1 MRQKI
6 TYVLKY
12 NLLTALLL
20 TGAICCAVG
29 ATWCRYQKTIE
40 APASF
45 IIEGPGDFVI
55 LGPEEGTKPGI
66 WCVDEEAGLARMD
79 FQVANGVEENFAT
92 EDGVFRLRLLATEG
106 IPANA
111 EVSLVV
117 INEEGIRQTYPI
129 HAEQI
134 AFEGKY
140 LALCNEMGDGTRY
153 RFMDGDRELV
163 LKLDGGKRSV
173 LKCSIVVKGN
183 VEPFL
188 AEMQLM
194 DAAYGNEAD
203 ILTNYVDKVEEKPSF
218 LLPQWTSGEEAPQT
232 ELFLSTQDVRTE
244 GKLVVRTESTLVSPV
259 LEKMDVES
267 VSDKETV
274 QELEVIV
281 EPDEVQ
287 EVKLTLVPDETL
299 LKDLTDPV
307 TVKAD
312 VTWSFTNEEG
322 EAEELAVELVAVLN
336 PAKELMP
343 SEPSEESSEAGSEP
357 SEESSESG
365 NAPSEEN
372 SESGSAPSEENSES
386 GSAPS
391 EESSEGSSEP
401 NEESSEDSEEPSEES
416 NEDSGEPSEESDES
430 GSVSGEESSEA
441 DEADCI
447 LMLTFE
453 AGEPDI
459 STEVEEASEFNDF
472 IETSELSDSTEA
484 GEPSDSSESSES
496 TEASEPSISTEE
508 EEFST
513 FVVKKQNAKHQMA
526 LTGLVQKLS
535 LTESIAGQVT
545 YIGEETPTTSQQLQ
559 ELHIVSHLA
568 VWGFSIPESNLVVET
583 TMEGLAA
590 EGYQKVENS
599 PAPKVTIS
607 DVTEGDF
614 EGGKFVTIQGNNALA
629 GTYRLIFT
637 QKTDDNL
644 VVHTEYIPIFVNYRF
659 EDALK
664 AEAQEE

>member
-6 TYVLKY
+6 AYVFKY

-29 ATWCRYQKTIE
+29 VTWCRYQKTIE

-45 IIEGPGDFVI
+45 IIEGPGNFVI
-55 LGPEEGTKPGI
+55 LGPEEGTKPGV
-66 WCVDEEAGLARMD
+66 WHVDEEAGLARMD
-79 FQVANGVEENFAT
+79 FQVANGVDENFST

-117 INEEGIRQTYPI
+117 ISEDGIRQTYPI

-134 AFEGKY
+134 MFEGKY

-153 RFMDGDRELV
+153 RFMEGERELV

-188 AEMQLM
+188 AELQLI

-203 ILTNYVDKVEEKPSF
+203 ILTNYVDKVEEKTSF
-218 LLPQWTSGEEAPQT
+218 LLPQWTSGEEPLQT
-232 ELFLSTQDVRTE
+232 ELLLSTQDSRTE
-244 GKLVVRTESTLVSPV
+244 GKLIVCTESTLVSPV
-259 LEKMDVES
+259 FESMDVT
-267 VSDKETV
+267 DKEAV

-287 EVKLTLVPDETL
+287 EVKLLLVPDETL
-299 LKDLTDPV
+299 LKELTEPV

-312 VTWSFTNEEG
+312 VTWSFTNEAG
-322 EAEELAVELVAVLN
+322 ETEELAVELVAVLN
-336 PAKELMP
+336 PAKALMP

-357 SEESSESG
+357 SEENGESESV
-365 NAPSEEN
+365 PSEESGEDS
-372 SESGSAPSEENSES
+372 SE
-386 GSAPS
+386 PS

-401 NEESSEDSEEPSEES
+401 SEENTEGSEEPSEESSEDREEPSEES
-416 NEDSGEPSEESDES
+416 NEESSEAAEAEGILMLTLEIDEIDISTEEEEARELNESGESTEAGEPSE
-430 GSVSGEESSEA
+430 SSE
-441 DEADCI
+441 
-447 LMLTFE
+447 
-453 AGEPDI
+453 
-459 STEVEEASEFNDF
+459 
-472 IETSELSDSTEA
+472 STEA

-496 TEASEPSISTEE
+496 TEASEPSESSESTEASEPSISTEE
-508 EEFST
+508 EEEAVFT

-559 ELHIVSHLA
+559 ELHMVSHLA
-568 VWGFSIPESNLVVET
+568 VWGFHIPESNLVVET
-583 TMEGLAA
+583 TVEALTT

-614 EGGKFVTIQGNNALA
+614 EGGKFVAVQGNNALA
-629 GTYRLIFT
+629 GTYRLILT
-637 QKTDDNL
+637 QKTDNNL
-644 VVHTEYIPIFVNYRF
+644 VLHTEYIPIFVNYRF

>member
-6 TYVLKY
+6 AYVFKY

-29 ATWCRYQKTIE
+29 VTWCRYQKTIE

-45 IIEGPGDFVI
+45 IIEGPGNFVI
-55 LGPEEGTKPGI
+55 LGPEEGTKPGV
-66 WCVDEEAGLARMD
+66 WHVDEEAGLARMD
-79 FQVANGVEENFAT
+79 FQVANGVDENFST

-117 INEEGIRQTYPI
+117 ISEDGIRQTYPI

-134 AFEGKY
+134 MFEGKY

-153 RFMDGDRELV
+153 RFMEGERELV

-188 AEMQLM
+188 AELQLI

-218 LLPQWTSGEEAPQT
+218 LLPQWTSGEEPLQT
-232 ELFLSTQDVRTE
+232 ELLLSTQDSRTE
-244 GKLVVRTESTLVSPV
+244 GKLIVRTESTLVSPV
-259 LEKMDVES
+259 FESMDVT
-267 VSDKETV
+267 DKETV

-287 EVKLTLVPDETL
+287 EVKLLLVPDETL
-299 LKDLTDPV
+299 LKELTEPV

-312 VTWSFTNEEG
+312 VTWSFTNEAG

-336 PAKELMP
+336 PAKALMP

-357 SEESSESG
+357 SEESSESESV
-365 NAPSEEN
+365 PSEESGEDS
-372 SESGSAPSEENSES
+372 SE
-386 GSAPS
+386 PS

-401 NEESSEDSEEPSEES
+401 SEENTEGSEEPSEESSEDREEPSEES
-416 NEDSGEPSEESDES
+416 NE
-430 GSVSGEESSEA
+430 ESSEA
-441 DEADCI
+441 AEAEGI
-447 LMLTFE
+447 LMLTLE
-453 AGEPDI
+453 IGEIDI
-459 STEVEEASEFNDF
+459 STEEEEAR
-472 IETSELSDSTEA
+472 ELNESGESTEA
-484 GEPSDSSESSES
+484 GEPSESSDSSESTEASESSESSEY

-508 EEFST
+508 EEEAVFT

-559 ELHIVSHLA
+559 ELHMVSHLA
-568 VWGFSIPESNLVVET
+568 VWGFHIPESNLVVET
-583 TMEGLAA
+583 TVEALTT

-607 DVTEGDF
+607 NVTEGDF
-614 EGGKFVTIQGNNALA
+614 EGGKFVAVQGNNALA
-629 GTYRLIFT
+629 GTYRLILT
-637 QKTDDNL
+637 QKTDNNL
-644 VVHTEYIPIFVNYRF
+644 VLHTEYIPIFVNYRF

>member
-6 TYVLKY
+6 AYVFKY

-29 ATWCRYQKTIE
+29 VTWCRYQKTIE

-45 IIEGPGDFVI
+45 IIEGPGNFVI
-55 LGPEEGTKPGI
+55 LGPEEGTKPGV
-66 WCVDEEAGLARMD
+66 WHVDEEAGLARMD
-79 FQVANGVEENFAT
+79 FQVANGVDENFST

-117 INEEGIRQTYPI
+117 ISEDGIRQTYPI

-134 AFEGKY
+134 MFEGKY

-153 RFMDGDRELV
+153 RFMEGERELV

-188 AEMQLM
+188 AELQLI

-218 LLPQWTSGEEAPQT
+218 LLPQWTSGEEPLQT
-232 ELFLSTQDVRTE
+232 ELLLSTQDSRTE
-244 GKLVVRTESTLVSPV
+244 GKLIVCTESTLVSPV
-259 LEKMDVES
+259 FESMDVT
-267 VSDKETV
+267 DKETV

-287 EVKLTLVPDETL
+287 EVKLLLVPDETL
-299 LKDLTDPV
+299 LKELTEPV

-312 VTWSFTNEEG
+312 VTWSFTNEAG
-322 EAEELAVELVAVLN
+322 ETEELAVELVAVLN
-336 PAKELMP
+336 PTKALMP

-357 SEESSESG
+357 SEESSESESV
-365 NAPSEEN
+365 PSEES
-372 SESGSAPSEENSES
+372 SEDSSEPSED
-386 GSAPS
+386 
-391 EESSEGSSEP
+391 SSEGSSEP
-401 NEESSEDSEEPSEES
+401 SEENTEGSEEPSEESSEDREEPSEES
-416 NEDSGEPSEESDES
+416 NEESSEAAEAEGILMLTLEIDEIDISTEEEEARELNESGESTEAGEPSE
-430 GSVSGEESSEA
+430 SSE
-441 DEADCI
+441 
-447 LMLTFE
+447 
-453 AGEPDI
+453 
-459 STEVEEASEFNDF
+459 
-472 IETSELSDSTEA
+472 STEA

-496 TEASEPSISTEE
+496 TEASEPSESSESTEASEPSISTEE
-508 EEFST
+508 EEEAVFT

-559 ELHIVSHLA
+559 ELHMVSHLA
-568 VWGFSIPESNLVVET
+568 GWGFHIPESNLVVET
-583 TMEGLAA
+583 TVEALTT

-607 DVTEGDF
+607 NVTEGDY
-614 EGGKFVTIQGNNALA
+614 EGGKLVAVQGNNALA
-629 GTYRLIFT
+629 GTYRLILT
-637 QKTDDNL
+637 QKTDNNL
-644 VVHTEYIPIFVNYRF
+644 VLHTEYIPIFVNYRF